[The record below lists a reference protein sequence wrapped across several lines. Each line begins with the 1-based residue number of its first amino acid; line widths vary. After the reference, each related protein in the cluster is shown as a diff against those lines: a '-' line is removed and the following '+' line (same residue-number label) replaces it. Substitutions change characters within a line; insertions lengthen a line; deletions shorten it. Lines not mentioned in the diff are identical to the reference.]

1 MKIDKI
7 KIIDLFAGPGGLGEG
22 FSSYL
27 YENNQPFQIA
37 LSIEK
42 DSVAHQTLELRSFFR
57 QFNKVP
63 DEYYSYLKREI
74 SKKELY
80 DKFKYESDHAINE
93 ALCLELGKDN
103 HEDIDKKIKKSIGDN
118 KNWLLIGGP
127 PCQAYSLAGRSRRTN
142 DIEFENDHKHFLY
155 KEYLRIIA
163 HHKPAVFVMEN
174 VKGLLSSKLDSE
186 RIFPQILNDL
196 KRPTSYVEN
205 SSLKQA
211 NYNIYSLVKSI
222 GDVDFKDSDYVI
234 KAEEYGIP
242 QTRHRVILV
251 GVRSDFKIV
260 PDIIQKKER
269 FVSVRESIS
278 DLPRIASGVSNRE
291 KTTASWSDSIIKI
304 KKYSFWAKENKKIKE
319 VIESQLQEFNEL
331 NLNSSDFIEL
341 EKKHEMSD
349 FVKKNLYD
357 KKLKGVINHSS
368 RSHIIKDL
376 HRYLYLSSMAS
387 IENKSPV
394 MKNLPIELLPYH
406 KNVEA
411 AVAGEKFAD
420 RFRVQ
425 IWDKPSTTIT
435 SHIAKDGHYFIH
447 PDPAQCRSLTVREA
461 ARLQT
466 FPDNY
471 FFEGPRTEQ
480 YKQVGNAVP
489 PLLARQ
495 IAEVIHKIFLKI
507 QND

>member
-1 MKIDKI
+1 M
-7 KIIDLFAGPGGLGEG
+7 
-22 FSSYL
+22 
-27 YENNQPFQIA
+27 
-37 LSIEK
+37 
-42 DSVAHQTLELRSFFR
+42 
-57 QFNKVP
+57 
-63 DEYYSYLKREI
+63 
-74 SKKELY
+74 
-80 DKFKYESDHAINE
+80 
-93 ALCLELGKDN
+93 
-103 HEDIDKKIKKSIGDN
+103 
-118 KNWLLIGGP
+118 
-127 PCQAYSLAGRSRRTN
+127 
-142 DIEFENDHKHFLY
+142 EFENDRKHFLY

-196 KRPTSYVEN
+196 SRPTSYVEN
-205 SSLKQA
+205 SNLKKV
-211 NYNIYSLVKSI
+211 NYNIYSLVKSV
-222 GDVDFKDSDYVI
+222 DDADFKDSDYVI
-234 KAEEYGIP
+234 KAEEYGVP

-251 GVRSDFKIV
+251 GIRNDFKIK
-260 PDIIQKKER
+260 PDTIQKKEGY
-269 FVSVRESIS
+269 VSVREAIS
-278 DLPRIASGVSNRE
+278 DLPGIASGVSNRE
-291 KTTASWSDSIIKI
+291 KTSVSWSDSIIKI

-341 EKKHEMSD
+341 EKKQEMSD

-357 KKLKGVINHSS
+357 RKLKGVINHSS

-394 MKNLPIELLPYH
+394 MKNLPEELLPYH
-406 KNVEA
+406 KNVKA

-495 IAEVIHKIFLKI
+495 IAEVIHKIFLKM